1 MGFLVKVLVTTLAV
15 VVGSYILPGVTVKDF
30 TTAIVV
36 AFVLGILNAVLKP
49 ILVILTIP
57 VTILTLG
64 LFLLII
70 NALIIRQFCVLE
82 RVLLSCNC
90 QHKRYNYYHEKN
102 SFIHNVNYY
111 FLF

>member
-70 NALIIRQFCVLE
+70 NALIIMLTANLIDGFDVSNFWIAIIFSILISIISG
-82 RVLLSCNC
+82 LLT
-90 QHKRYNYYHEKN
+90 
-102 SFIHNVNYY
+102 
-111 FLF
+111 LGA